1 MHFLEGEELLVQ
13 QRLTAGARE
22 LPRRH
27 VRIAVVV
34 AQSLVVRRLALFAEV
49 ATARLA
55 PVKGVEGEQLREL
68 QIIGDAS
75 GVLEALVQVVEAARK
90 TKTGGYAAWWFGR
103 KGMKDEGI
111 VYADPAASTAV
122 LVPVIEKNNGLEF
135 GQSRVLF
142 GGHNFSDA
150 NAGAFSPDFKKM
162 LVSLST
168 KSESANSLVMVNN
181 WRSELAK

>member
-1 MHFLEGEELLVQ
+1 MWV
-13 QRLTAGARE
+13 GAK
-22 LPRRH
+22 
-27 VRIAVVV
+27 RI
-34 AQSLVVRRLALFAEV
+34 ED
-49 ATARLA
+49 
-55 PVKGVEGEQLREL
+55 G
-68 QIIGDAS
+68 
-75 GVLEALVQVVEAARK
+75 
-90 TKTGGYAAWWFGR
+90 
-103 KGMKDEGI
+103 GI